1 MAQTLQ
7 MEIPNF
13 GNSILECLNEQ
24 RLQGLYCDVS
34 VVVKG
39 HAFKAHRAVL
49 AASSSYFRD
58 LFNSSRSA
66 VVELPAAVQ
75 PQSFQQILT
84 FCYTGRLSMNM
95 GDQFLLIYTAGFLQI
110 QEIMEKGT
118 EFFLKVSSPSCD
130 SQGLHPEEA
139 PSSEPQSPVAQTL
152 GWPACSTPLPLVSRV
167 KTEQELDSVQCTPM
181 AKRLWDSSQKE
192 AGGSGGNNGSRKMAK
207 FSTPDLALNR
217 MPQPL
222 SVATTAAAVAVVA
235 VGGCVSGPSMSERT
249 SPGTSSAYTSDSP
262 SSYHNEEDEE
272 EDAGEEGTDEQYRQI
287 CNMYTM
293 YSMLNVGQTGEC
305 HPSLPCASVCVCV

>member
-1 MAQTLQ
+1 MT
-7 MEIPNF
+7 
-13 GNSILECLNEQ
+13 
-24 RLQGLYCDVS
+24 
-34 VVVKG
+34 
-39 HAFKAHRAVL
+39 
-49 AASSSYFRD
+49 
-58 LFNSSRSA
+58 
-66 VVELPAAVQ
+66 
-75 PQSFQQILT
+75 
-84 FCYTGRLSMNM
+84 
-95 GDQFLLIYTAGFLQI
+95 
-110 QEIMEKGT
+110 
-118 EFFLKVSSPSCD
+118 
-130 SQGLHPEEA
+130 
-139 PSSEPQSPVAQTL
+139 
-152 GWPACSTPLPLVSRV
+152 
-167 KTEQELDSVQCTPM
+167 
-181 AKRLWDSSQKE
+181 
-192 AGGSGGNNGSRKMAK
+192 K

-222 SVATTAAAVAVVA
+222 SMATATAAVAVVA